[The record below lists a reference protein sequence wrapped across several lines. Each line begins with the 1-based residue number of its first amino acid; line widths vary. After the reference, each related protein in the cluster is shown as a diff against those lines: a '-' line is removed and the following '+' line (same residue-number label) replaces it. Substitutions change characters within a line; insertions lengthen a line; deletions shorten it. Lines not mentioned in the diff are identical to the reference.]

1 MVERRGLYRF
11 NNAKDNI
18 YSRIADWTPPS
29 LRRTLVAV
37 CQK

>member
-18 YSRIADWTPPS
+18 YSRIADWTHPS